1 MPASFVVLLCFSR
14 KSTLGNSGNRAFA
27 GAGAAIQAGVRV
39 DDILAVA
46 LGNRRNRAHASAGA
60 ASDAVVRNFVSHKYP
75 SSSPRDRIFYGS
87 VRERRGSAHAAARGC
102 ASMCSHFNIKCG
114 FFKGRRATFTHFLH
128 AGKQL
133 CPARPGRRRPTRG
146 KSVHSVISSGSGSG
160 EDGCALAAAQILAFV
175 LVERFEAGGWGVHP
189 HAQGTGDDIGL
200 HHGAHSL
207 RRFDDAS
214 PTPGVILFRYS
225 YAGCS

>member
-1 MPASFVVLLCFSR
+1 MPASLLLCSAFPG

-133 CPARPGRRRPTRG
+133 FPARPGRRKPTRG

-160 EDGCALAAAQILAFV
+160 AMGARLPPRRYWHSSLWNV
-175 LVERFEAGGWGVHP
+175 LKPVAGGSIRTRRVPEMTLVSTTAPTPSGVL
-189 HAQGTGDDIGL
+189 TML
-200 HHGAHSL
+200 
-207 RRFDDAS
+207 